1 MRVAVEIGVC
11 AGVSVAEMTV
21 TAGEGKIAVGTTGAD
36 TQAEIQNTRN
46 ISR

>member
-1 MRVAVEIGVC
+1 MAVGIGVSV
-11 AGVSVAEMTV
+11 GISVAEMTV

-36 TQAEIQNTRN
+36 TQAEMQNIRN